1 MMIIT
6 AMHVYHYSRYDLY
19 NIGLTVRDEGA
30 LQSWATR
37 LATFNNRVLHCDSFF
52 NVICSE

>member
-1 MMIIT
+1 MIT

-52 NVICSE
+52 NMICSE